1 MLRYIDL
8 IIIILLL
15 AGCSSQVVEKP
26 YPDPMPILPY
36 PRGRALGEIV
46 QDGGSLV
53 LVMETQDD
61 RAQVLDWYKRQFPAD
76 WHYLEQGPTWVMF
89 LKQDLVDCMDY
100 MYMIDDTP
108 FENNDKKYTFQIKSR
123 VQPGSVEC
131 TKNR

>member
-1 MLRYIDL
+1 MGKYIVFIMLV
-8 IIIILLL
+8 LLP
-15 AGCSSQVVEKP
+15 GCSSQVVEKA
-26 YPDPMPILPY
+26 YPDPMEILPY

-76 WHYLEQGPTWVMF
+76 WHYTEGSKTEVTF
-89 LKQDLVDCMDY
+89 FKIDLVDCMDY

-123 VQPGSVEC
+123 VQPGSVAC
-131 TKNR
+131 MKNR